1 MECVRVVA
9 FQELISAHNESTSR
23 TQYRCA
29 IEMRIPLCINRSET
43 DHIEINVSDMI
54 SIDLSFIVP
63 QVVDILTHSSQVV

>member
-29 IEMRIPLCINRSET
+29 IEMRIPACIDRSET
-43 DHIEINVSDMI
+43 GHTGSTFQISRTNNVI
-54 SIDLSFIVP
+54 
-63 QVVDILTHSSQVV
+63 